1 MFRLFRNQHKAK
13 TKLRLLLVFQL
24 SAIFSLTAAICLQF
38 TGDTSA
44 AFHDIENLDVS
55 LQTCENFQH
64 TDKNCH
70 YDKRWDQSDLH
81 VVNQTDTKGTVCS
94 PVSLFAELENRG
106 EKLKKSKWK
115 WELHKLANTSKPL
128 KDGNVIDKGYVS
140 NQIGESLYKIETKKK
155 VKPGIYAF
163 KVYKPA
169 GYPADGSKYE
179 WSEPMTIG
187 KCDEKPTA
195 PKKES
200 QQAAKTQHNQAES
213 DRKEEAD
220 KEKTADKDVTE
231 DKENQQVQK
240 ESGEEDEKSIKADQ

>member
-13 TKLRLLLVFQL
+13 TKLRVLLVFQL

-44 AFHDIENLDVS
+44 AFYDIENFDVS

-94 PVSLFAELENRG
+94 PVRLFAELENRG

-115 WELHKLANTSKPL
+115 WELHKLANIRKPL
-128 KDGNVIDKGYVS
+128 KDGNVKDKGYVS
-140 NQIGESLYKIETKKK
+140 TQIGESLYKIETKKK

-169 GYPADGSKYE
+169 GYPADGSKSE
-179 WSEPMTIG
+179 WSEPMTIV

-200 QQAAKTQHNQAES
+200 QPAVKNQHNQADS
-213 DRKEEAD
+213 DRKDKTD
-220 KEKTADKDVTE
+220 KEKTADKAVTE
-231 DKENQQVQK
+231 DKENQPIQK